1 MNNIIQKFEI
11 SNSLIILDKISKDK
25 IEKSIRNIP
34 NVKVTDVNHFSAFD
48 IVKFKKVV
56 FTESSVKELEKAILI
71 MTKIHL
77 YDKIL
82 SPVVTEKSTNL
93 SEQNK
98 IVFKVPRNANKI
110 NLKNNI
116 EKIFKV
122 NVTKINII
130 NKPNRI
136 KLTRGKKI
144 KVSGFKKAIITLKKG
159 QSIDLTTGI

>member
-1 MNNIIQKFEI
+1 M
-11 SNSLIILDKISKDK
+11 
-25 IEKSIRNIP
+25 EK
-34 NVKVTDVNHFSAFD
+34 
-48 IVKFKKVV
+48 
-56 FTESSVKELEKAILI
+56 L
-71 MTKIHL
+71 HL

-82 SPVVTEKSTNL
+82 SPLVTEKTTNL
-93 SEQNK
+93 SDQNK
-98 IVFKVPRNANKI
+98 VVFKVPLTANKK

-130 NKPNRI
+130 NKQNRT
-136 KLTRGKKI
+136 KLTRGRKA

>member
-1 MNNIIQKFEI
+1 MP
-11 SNSLIILDKISKDK
+11 K
-25 IEKSIRNIP
+25 IEK
-34 NVKVTDVNHFSAFD
+34 
-48 IVKFKKVV
+48 
-56 FTESSVKELEKAILI
+56 L
-71 MTKIHL
+71 HL

-82 SPVVTEKSTNL
+82 SPILTEKSTNL
-93 SEQNK
+93 SGENK
-98 IVFKVPRNANKI
+98 IVFKVRKSANKK

-130 NKPNRI
+130 NKQNRT
-136 KLTRGKKI
+136 KFTRGRKV